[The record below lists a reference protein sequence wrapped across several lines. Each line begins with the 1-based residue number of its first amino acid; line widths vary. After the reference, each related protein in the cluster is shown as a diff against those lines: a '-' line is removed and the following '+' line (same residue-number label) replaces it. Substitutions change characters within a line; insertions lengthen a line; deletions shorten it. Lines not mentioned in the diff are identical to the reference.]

1 MAAGKHKVKP
11 GTTPVTWRSK
21 MRRTA
26 LAVGIIVG
34 AASIAPSAAAFEPP
48 ADPEDTFTCPN
59 GEFVPG
65 HPGFPGIA
73 TGRYGEACSR
83 ARAAESLRK
92 LGTIL
97 RLWGSSDLSC
107 DDSSLR
113 DTSACLHVRV
123 TLYRHI
129 GDREAATT

>member
-73 TGRYGEACSR
+73 TGVGESVANSGGTGGT
-83 ARAAESLRK
+83 AAAAWS
-92 LGTIL
+92 
-97 RLWGSSDLSC
+97 
-107 DDSSLR
+107 
-113 DTSACLHVRV
+113 
-123 TLYRHI
+123 
-129 GDREAATT
+129 ATTLFGGPLDVC